1 MEGMHMKKTYIPN
14 VGETAKIIT
23 SKIETNLNGKTHRSK
38 EKHRRIGRSNMK
50 RELNLTKIFK
60 TITIIVTIILIIIL
74 IYFIQAGIFED
85 QTKLINY
92 IKQFG
97 LFGVLLFILL
107 QAIQVIFP
115 VIPGGASCLI
125 GVLSFGPILGFIYNY
140 IGLTLGSILAYLL
153 AKTYGLALIRKLFK
167 PQTIDKYLKYLKT
180 SKFNKIFLSL
190 SQNIFLNFILQ
201 TQLLSELLYII

>member
-1 MEGMHMKKTYIPN
+1 
-14 VGETAKIIT
+14 
-23 SKIETNLNGKTHRSK
+23 
-38 EKHRRIGRSNMK
+38 MK

-167 PQTIDKYLKYLKT
+167 AQTIDKYLKYLKT
-180 SKFNKIFLSL
+180 SKFNKIFFLCILIPGLPDDLSCYLAGISSMKLPTFIFTILIAKPLSL
-190 SQNIFLNFILQ
+190 LMYSIFIIL
-201 TQLLSELLYII
+201 I